1 MTGARS
7 PLPRSYHVTLALY
20 KVGDSQDLHDTKWAQ
35 VRQSSVTLRLGGL
48 FRAQRSC
55 LTLRGPL
62 SRRSPPQEHT
72 ALHNRELP
80 GKSLPGGGGG
90 GGGGG
95 GKKQARLHA
104 APRAQ
109 ALTAFR
115 PRPWPREDL
124 QPYNKAW
131 QRWGQLHGAQHRF
144 CETVKASNVRVGPS
158 PVCRR
163 SR

>member
-80 GKSLPGGGGG
+80 GKSLPGGGELVPRVGG
-90 GGGGG
+90 
-95 GKKQARLHA
+95 ALPLHREDEGQQLVHLRK
-104 APRAQ
+104 RAQ
-109 ALTAFR
+109 
-115 PRPWPREDL
+115 
-124 QPYNKAW
+124 
-131 QRWGQLHGAQHRF
+131 
-144 CETVKASNVRVGPS
+144 NV
-158 PVCRR
+158 
-163 SR
+163 